1 MADRLGAAL
10 PARLGRESQKL
21 AVLRQRL
28 ATAGQGGL
36 HRRCLRF
43 TQAVATLDA
52 ISPVRVLARGYA
64 VATKGARGAVVSDAR
79 TLKAGDTL
87 RIRFAK
93 GAADCRVTDI
103 REES

>member
-1 MADRLGAAL
+1 M
-10 PARLGRESQKL
+10 
-21 AVLRQRL
+21 LRQRL

-36 HRRCLRF
+36 HRRRLRF

-52 ISPVRVLARGYA
+52 ISPLRVLARGYHA